1 MMRKGLAILLV
12 ITAWNSA
19 GFCANEPNSGFA
31 GTTLN
36 DYLSYAETNNVGLK
50 SSYQQWQSAL
60 DEALQ
65 MKPLS
70 NPEIHYDSDERKKSM
85 QTKQVTSVMQAFPWF
100 GKVDVQIEAAM
111 YEASAAYHRYQ
122 AARLLLFK
130 EVKEGFYEYA
140 YLAGAREIA
149 EEHIELTKRFEE
161 VAKARHPRNKI
172 ANPDTVKTR
181 EEILKTGETLRG
193 LRQLREPMVSRL
205 RTALSLP
212 DDANLPWPHADMS
225 GREFNAVEINYEHLI
240 SILTQK
246 NSELA
251 ALREEQAAA
260 RSRVTFAEKNVY
272 PDMGVG
278 MEWTQ
283 FDGPQKDK
291 DKDSVALLFQLK
303 LSVERGG
310 ADREVKRAKN
320 QVMSIEQQRIDTE
333 NALLTQAAQKYN
345 ELNDSMKDILLY
357 RDTLVPEGRERLRA
371 AEKEYREGKKD
382 ISELLEARRTLMKHQ
397 LSYLRAVTDNRKILA
412 ELELL
417 AGTELDEKQ
426 ADIKN

>member
-1 MMRKGLAILLV
+1 MRKGITILFI
-12 ITAWNSA
+12 ITAWNTS
-19 GFCANEPNSGFA
+19 GFCASEPNSGFA
-31 GTTLN
+31 GSTLN

-50 SSYQQWQSAL
+50 NSYQQWQSAL

-65 MKPLS
+65 MKHLS
-70 NPEIHYDSDERKKSM
+70 NPKVRYDIDERKKSM
-85 QTKQVTSVMQAFPWF
+85 RTKQVTSVMQAFPWF
-100 GKVDVQIEAAM
+100 GKVDVQIEAAI

-130 EVKEGFYEYA
+130 EVKDGFYEYA

-161 VAKARHPRNKI
+161 VARARHPRNKI

-225 GREFNAVEINYEHLI
+225 GREFNAVEINYEHLV

-333 NALLTQAAQKYN
+333 NALLTQAAQKYS
-345 ELNDSMKDILLY
+345 EFNDSMKDILLY
-357 RDTLVPEGRERLRA
+357 RDTLVPEGRERLRV

-417 AGTELDEKQ
+417 AGTGLDEKQ

>member
-1 MMRKGLAILLV
+1 MRKGISILF
-12 ITAWNSA
+12 IIIAWNSV
-19 GFCANEPNSGFA
+19 GFCAGEPNSGFSGA
-31 GTTLN
+31 TLN

-50 SSYQQWQSAL
+50 NSFQQWQSAL
-60 DEALQ
+60 DEPLR

-70 NPEIHYDSDERKKSM
+70 NPKVSYDSDERKKSM
-85 QTKQVTSVMQAFPWF
+85 RTKQITSVMQAFPWF
-100 GKVDVQIEAAM
+100 GKVDVQIEAAI

-130 EVKEGFYEYA
+130 EVKDGFYEYA

-149 EEHIELTKRFEE
+149 EEHIELTKCFEE
-161 VAKARHPRNKI
+161 VARAKHPKKKT
-172 ANPDTVKTR
+172 ANPDTVKAR
-181 EEILKTGETLRG
+181 EEILKTGEILRG

-225 GREFNAVEINYEHLI
+225 GREFNEVKINYEHLI

-303 LSVERGG
+303 LSVEQGG

-320 QVMSIEQQRIDTE
+320 QVMSIEQQRVDTE
-333 NALLTQAAQKYN
+333 NALLAQAEQKYS
-345 ELNDSMKDILLY
+345 EYGDSMKKIQLY

-371 AEKEYREGKKD
+371 AEKEYREGKTD

-417 AGTELDEKQ
+417 AGTELDVKQ